1 MDILGIAAIPVITVI
16 CYGVAEVIKATPLD
30 NNISAEAAFLTK
42 CAAARVSGLDVHSV
56 SLLDEEGK
64 LVARK
69 CFKGVG

>member
-1 MDILGIAAIPVITVI
+1 MNYVIIEMQTTNGSTAI
-16 CYGVAEVIKATPLD
+16 ATPASYD

-64 LVARK
+64 VVARK
-69 CFKGVG
+69 CYKSA